1 MEPQLPHGGPG
12 TRGGASGLPA
22 AGAPSPAAVTG
33 DDRHVVVEHAA
44 GDLFR
49 IAVRGH
55 EMWTD
60 QPGEAGGGD
69 IAPTP
74 VEMFVASLAACVAF
88 YAGRYL
94 TRHGYDR
101 SGLRVDAGFALAD
114 GPARVARVT
123 LCVRVPCAL
132 PEERERALAAVAG
145 HCTVHNTLRQPPRVE
160 ITVAAGAP
168 AAADR

>member
-12 TRGGASGLPA
+12 APVGTSGLPA
-22 AGAPSPAAVTG
+22 GAPAPVATAG
-33 DDRHVVVEHAA
+33 DDGHVVVEHAA

-60 QPGEAGGGD
+60 QPGEAGDGD

-74 VEMFVASLAACVAF
+74 VEMFVASLAACVALC
-88 YAGRYL
+88 AGRFL

-101 SGLRVDAGFALAD
+101 AGLRVDAGFAMAD
-114 GPARVARVT
+114 GGPARVARVT
-123 LCVRVPCAL
+123 LCLRVPGAL
-132 PEERERALAAVAG
+132 PAERERALAEVAG
-145 HCTVHNTLRQPPRVE
+145 HCAVHNALRQPPRVE

-168 AAADR
+168 AP